1 MDSPNQSPKRGR
13 PPKYSPEEK
22 LQAYKENQKQ
32 RDKLRYQNNSSS
44 IIKHNKEVADRYR
57 HAFKLL
63 QHLWDN
69 KEIDNSSIDTAI
81 RDLLEHKTI
90 TDF

>member
-1 MDSPNQSPKRGR
+1 MDTSNPSPKRGR
-13 PPKYSPEEK
+13 PPKYTPEQK
-22 LQAYKENQKQ
+22 LQAYKENQKE
-32 RDKLRYQNNSSS
+32 RDKIRYQNNAQH

-69 KEIDNSSIDTAI
+69 KELTNTSIESSI
-81 RDLLEHKTI
+81 RDLLENKTI